1 MKQSVP
7 FTGLSLSGFCM
18 QISILLKSAVPLY
31 EGLSV
36 MAEDASSPREK
47 EILTAMSDKLRMG
60 FPFSEAVSEAGCFPA
75 YVTQMTVLGERTG
88 TLDETMEH
96 LSRFYER
103 EYRLGENLRR
113 AVTYPAIMIVMLLV
127 ILFILFTRVMPI
139 FSGVYEQLGT
149 SIPDAAQAAIQF
161 GGILSGAAL
170 VFAAVLIA
178 AFADVR
184 LTSRPGQESSLSHR
198 LLRSIKN
205 HSSIAKLSALRRF
218 CSVMAMTLHCGMN
231 MAEGCRMAAALVDND
246 SVLPGVRACEREL
259 ESGKA
264 FYDSIEP
271 SGLFSGFDL
280 QMIRIGSRAGQLE
293 TVMRELE
300 EDYDERSS
308 DALDSLIARLEPA
321 IVSVLA
327 VAVGLVLLS
336 VMLPLAG
343 ILSSIG

>member
-47 EILTAMSDKLRMG
+47 EILIAMSDKLRMG
-60 FPFSEAVSEAGCFPA
+60 FPFSEAAAEAGCFPA

-96 LSRFYER
+96 LSRFYEK

-113 AVTYPAIMIVMLLV
+113 AVTYPAVMIVMLLV

-149 SIPDAAQAAIQF
+149 SIPEAAQAAIRF

-170 VFAAVLIA
+170 IFAAVLIA
-178 AFADVR
+178 AFAVIR
-184 LTSRPGQESSLSHR
+184 LTSPPRTEEQP
-198 LLRSIKN
+198 
-205 HSSIAKLSALRRF
+205 
-218 CSVMAMTLHCGMN
+218 VTP
-231 MAEGCRMAAALVDND
+231 AAALPQKSFLHCKDLCPAPLLLCHGND
-246 SVLPGVRACEREL
+246 ASLRDEYGRGLPYGCHT
-259 ESGKA
+259 G
-264 FYDSIEP
+264 
-271 SGLFSGFDL
+271 
-280 QMIRIGSRAGQLE
+280 GQRFCAL
-293 TVMRELE
+293 
-300 EDYDERSS
+300 RSQ
-308 DALDSLIARLEPA
+308 SLRK
-321 IVSVLA
+321 
-327 VAVGLVLLS
+327 G
-336 VMLPLAG
+336 AG
-343 ILSSIG
+343 IGKGFL

>member
-139 FSGVYEQLGT
+139 FSGVYEQLGQQRN
-149 SIPDAAQAAIQF
+149 A
-161 GGILSGAAL
+161 
-170 VFAAVLIA
+170 
-178 AFADVR
+178 R
-184 LTSRPGQESSLSHR
+184 H
-198 LLRSIKN
+198 
-205 HSSIAKLSALRRF
+205 H
-218 CSVMAMTLHCGMN
+218 
-231 MAEGCRMAAALVDND
+231 
-246 SVLPGVRACEREL
+246 
-259 ESGKA
+259 
-264 FYDSIEP
+264 
-271 SGLFSGFDL
+271 
-280 QMIRIGSRAGQLE
+280 
-293 TVMRELE
+293 
-300 EDYDERSS
+300 RSS
-308 DALDSLIARLEPA
+308 RRRGGERR
-321 IVSVLA
+321 
-327 VAVGLVLLS
+327 
-336 VMLPLAG
+336 
-343 ILSSIG
+343 

>member
-113 AVTYPAIMIVMLLV
+113 AVTYPAIMIVMLRV

-149 SIPDAAQAAIQF
+149 SELD
-161 GGILSGAAL
+161 
-170 VFAAVLIA
+170 
-178 AFADVR
+178 
-184 LTSRPGQESSLSHR
+184 SRPGGYPVRRYLKRRGSRLCSSAHSC
-198 LLRSIKN
+198 LRRRPAYQPARPGKQPV
-205 HSSIAKLSALRRF
+205 APPSAL
-218 CSVMAMTLHCGMN
+218 H
-231 MAEGCRMAAALVDND
+231 
-246 SVLPGVRACEREL
+246 
-259 ESGKA
+259 
-264 FYDSIEP
+264 
-271 SGLFSGFDL
+271 
-280 QMIRIGSRAGQLE
+280 
-293 TVMRELE
+293 
-300 EDYDERSS
+300 
-308 DALDSLIARLEPA
+308 
-321 IVSVLA
+321 
-327 VAVGLVLLS
+327 
-336 VMLPLAG
+336 
-343 ILSSIG
+343 

>member
-161 GGILSGAAL
+161 G
-170 VFAAVLIA
+170 
-178 AFADVR
+178 VR
-184 LTSRPGQESSLSHR
+184 RYLKRRGSRLCSSAHSCLRRRPAYQPARPGKQPV
-198 LLRSIKN
+198 
-205 HSSIAKLSALRRF
+205 APPSAL
-218 CSVMAMTLHCGMN
+218 H
-231 MAEGCRMAAALVDND
+231 
-246 SVLPGVRACEREL
+246 
-259 ESGKA
+259 
-264 FYDSIEP
+264 
-271 SGLFSGFDL
+271 
-280 QMIRIGSRAGQLE
+280 
-293 TVMRELE
+293 
-300 EDYDERSS
+300 
-308 DALDSLIARLEPA
+308 
-321 IVSVLA
+321 
-327 VAVGLVLLS
+327 
-336 VMLPLAG
+336 
-343 ILSSIG
+343 

>member
-170 VFAAVLIA
+170 VFAAVLPSPSSGLPAGPARKA
-178 AFADVR
+178 ACRTAFCAPLKTIPPLR
-184 LTSRPGQESSLSHR
+184 SSLPC
-198 LLRSIKN
+198 
-205 HSSIAKLSALRRF
+205 AASAL
-218 CSVMAMTLHCGMN
+218 SW
-231 MAEGCRMAAALVDND
+231 
-246 SVLPGVRACEREL
+246 
-259 ESGKA
+259 
-264 FYDSIEP
+264 
-271 SGLFSGFDL
+271 
-280 QMIRIGSRAGQLE
+280 Q
-293 TVMRELE
+293 
-300 EDYDERSS
+300 
-308 DALDSLIARLEPA
+308 
-321 IVSVLA
+321 
-327 VAVGLVLLS
+327 
-336 VMLPLAG
+336 
-343 ILSSIG
+343 